1 MRCKGMVIAM
11 DDYGN
16 REIMSQ
22 NLNYYMRL
30 HQKDRK
36 QICEDLGIC
45 YSTFCDWVNGNKY
58 PRIEKIEMLARYFG
72 IQKSDLIESRQLSAD
87 ETEEEPELEEI
98 VILNRAAKKMSPE
111 NRKKLLEMAKVM
123 FREDFSE
130 DE

>member
-1 MRCKGMVIAM
+1 M
-11 DDYGN
+11 
-16 REIMSQ
+16 
-22 NLNYYMRL
+22 
-30 HQKDRK
+30 
-36 QICEDLGIC
+36 C